1 MMSHYSLYGVDD
13 TLHACSRAID
23 TPQCCWVSIRIIFAF
38 PYLGKPPIMG
48 DLFQWLSLTEHD
60 VLLHNGL
67 LRATGLIPV
76 PSGITYQTEEDR
88 ELPSFDGKTPDEL
101 ASILDSQCSEQ
112 GANFANLMEYR
123 LNALKGL
130 WKARSQLTS
139 LEASSKEQQTS
150 STIQGGAQDDNN
162 TGPQSFA
169 SVVGLILVFPILRSL
184 SKTDPSLSSDVAKV

>member
-1 MMSHYSLYGVDD
+1 
-13 TLHACSRAID
+13 
-23 TPQCCWVSIRIIFAF
+23 
-38 PYLGKPPIMG
+38 MG
-48 DLFQWLSLTEHD
+48 DLSQWLSLTEHD

-101 ASILDSQCSEQ
+101 ATILDHQCSEQ
-112 GANFANLMEYR
+112 GASFANLMEYR

-130 WKARSQLTS
+130 WKARGQLTS
-139 LEASSKEQQTS
+139 LEGSSKEQHLPS
-150 STIQGGAQDDNN
+150 ASQGGVQDDSN

-169 SVVGLILVFPILRSL
+169 SVVALILVFPILRSL
-184 SKTDPSLSSDVAKV
+184 SKTDPSLSSDVAKVFQMFFSHCTTYTHRDT

>member
-1 MMSHYSLYGVDD
+1 
-13 TLHACSRAID
+13 
-23 TPQCCWVSIRIIFAF
+23 
-38 PYLGKPPIMG
+38 MG

-101 ASILDSQCSEQ
+101 ANILDNQCSEQ
-112 GANFANLMEYR
+112 GASFANLMEYR

-139 LEASSKEQQTS
+139 LEASSKEQHSPSTS
-150 STIQGGAQDDNN
+150 QGGVQDDSN
-162 TGPQSFA
+162 TGSQSFA
-169 SVVGLILVFPILRSL
+169 SVVSLILVFPILRSL
-184 SKTDPSLSSDVAKV
+184 SKTDPSLSSDVAKVYQCVLLYQGFAINNFRRNNLRF

>member
-1 MMSHYSLYGVDD
+1 
-13 TLHACSRAID
+13 
-23 TPQCCWVSIRIIFAF
+23 
-38 PYLGKPPIMG
+38 MG

-76 PSGITYQTEEDR
+76 PSGITYQSEEDR

-101 ASILDSQCSEQ
+101 ASILDNQCSEQ
-112 GANFANLMEYR
+112 GASFANLMEYR

-139 LEASSKEQQTS
+139 LEASSKEQLPSTS
-150 STIQGGAQDDNN
+150 QGGVQDDSNAA
-162 TGPQSFA
+162 PQSFA
-169 SVVGLILVFPILRSL
+169 SVAALILVLPILRSL
-184 SKTDPSLSSDVAKV
+184 SKTDPMLSSDVAKVLQYCFLL

>member
-1 MMSHYSLYGVDD
+1 MHVCCSAKYLSQ
-13 TLHACSRAID
+13 TLAGYQLES
-23 TPQCCWVSIRIIFAF
+23 F
-38 PYLGKPPIMG
+38 PCLGKPPTMG

-76 PSGITYQTEEDR
+76 PSGITYQSEEDR

-101 ASILDSQCSEQ
+101 ANILDGQCSEQ
-112 GANFANLMEYR
+112 AASFANLMEYR

-130 WKARSQLTS
+130 WKARGQLSS
-139 LEASSKEQQTS
+139 LETSNKEQQS
-150 STIQGGAQDDNN
+150 PSGSQGGVQDDSN

-169 SVVGLILVFPILRSL
+169 SVIGLILVFPILRSL
-184 SKTDPSLSSDVAKV
+184 SKTDPSLSSDVAKVNIEILHVMLLK

>member
-1 MMSHYSLYGVDD
+1 
-13 TLHACSRAID
+13 
-23 TPQCCWVSIRIIFAF
+23 
-38 PYLGKPPIMG
+38 MG

-76 PSGITYQTEEDR
+76 PSGITYQSEEDR

-101 ASILDSQCSEQ
+101 ASILDGQCSEQ
-112 GANFANLMEYR
+112 AASFANLMEYR

-130 WKARSQLTS
+130 WKAKGQLTG
-139 LEASSKEQQTS
+139 LETSNKEQQS
-150 STIQGGAQDDNN
+150 PSVSQGGVQDDSN
-162 TGPQSFA
+162 TSPQSFA

-184 SKTDPSLSSDVAKV
+184 SKTDPSLSSDVAKVNIIETPC

>member
-1 MMSHYSLYGVDD
+1 
-13 TLHACSRAID
+13 
-23 TPQCCWVSIRIIFAF
+23 
-38 PYLGKPPIMG
+38 MG

-88 ELPSFDGKTPDEL
+88 ELPSFDGKTPEEL
-101 ASILDSQCSEQ
+101 ANILDSQCSEQ
-112 GANFANLMEYR
+112 GASFANLMEYR

-139 LEASSKEQQTS
+139 SEASNPEQQSPSASQGGGQDDS
-150 STIQGGAQDDNN
+150 STS
-162 TGPQSFA
+162 PQSFA
-169 SVVGLILVFPILRSL
+169 SAVSLILVFPILHSL
-184 SKTDPSLSSDVAKV
+184 SKTDPSLSSDVTKVKT